1 MIVTSRY
8 SVTQIL
14 FPGSSYGTSL
24 TAANIRSALEQ
35 GTLSYKT
42 RYTTG
47 TERLDTIAAQEYGDG
62 RYWWVL
68 AAASEIGWGMQ
79 VPPGTYLRI
88 PELSDIMTYM
98 G

>member
-8 SVTQIL
+8 SKTQTV
-14 FPGSSYGTSL
+14 FPGRYYGSTETSV
-24 TAANIRSALEQ
+24 NIRTALEQ
-35 GTLSYKT
+35 GSLSFKT

-62 RYWWVL
+62 RYWWIL
-68 AAASEIGWGMQ
+68 AAASDIGWGMQ
-79 VPPGTYLRI
+79 VPPGVYLRI
-88 PELSDIMTYM
+88 PALNEVMKYM